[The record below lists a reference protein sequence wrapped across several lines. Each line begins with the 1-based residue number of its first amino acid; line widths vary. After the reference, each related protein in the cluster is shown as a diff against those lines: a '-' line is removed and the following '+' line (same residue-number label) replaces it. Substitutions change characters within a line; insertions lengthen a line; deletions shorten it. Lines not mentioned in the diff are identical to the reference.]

1 MAWRDIA
8 SVMKCGAMYGH
19 KMRGRG
25 AHPMCMRVTGRV
37 WLDPAAFGMV
47 FLLPKPMP
55 KEPDVEPAPV

>member
-1 MAWRDIA
+1 
-8 SVMKCGAMYGH
+8 
-19 KMRGRG
+19 
-25 AHPMCMRVTGRV
+25 MCMRVTGRV